1 MKYFLSVF
9 GLFLVLSSFRS
20 NSQDWICTEQK
31 NLYCIEVI
39 NTRSQVALPSTICGV
54 IEEYRKPSEDSY
66 YTINRNL
73 RIHILSE
80 ANIKAGKRF
89 EEQIVYITE

>member
-54 IEEYRKPSEDSY
+54 IEQYRKPSEDSY

>member
-1 MKYFLSVF
+1 MRFYLSIF
-9 GLFLVLSSFRS
+9 GLFLVLSSFRPTPS
-20 NSQDWICTEQK
+20 DWICEDQK
-31 NLYCIEVI
+31 HLYCIEVI

-54 IEEYRKPSEDSY
+54 KEEYRKPNEDSFY
-66 YTINRNL
+66 SINRNL

>member
-1 MKYFLSVF
+1 MRFTFSLF
-9 GLFLVLSSFRS
+9 GLILVLSSFRPTTS
-20 NSQDWICTEQK
+20 DWICEEQK
-31 NLYCIEVI
+31 HLYCIEVI

-73 RIHILSE
+73 RIHILSD